1 MTYLQLVEAVP
12 AAEHE
17 GEVLGL
23 GPVAGSRL
31 EVDILHR
38 RLGKRLAGSQ
48 APAVGS

>member
-1 MTYLQLVEAVP
+1 MTYLQRVEAVL
-12 AAEHE
+12 AAE

-23 GPVAGSRL
+23 GAVAGSRL
-31 EVDILHR
+31 EVDNLHR